1 MHIKVIKTFN
11 YQQKSTPRHRWRY
24 LRPAPINFS
33 LLFYS
38 VNSKEYKMAIDTNTS
53 GYKMNVA
60 ESVAVGVSSAH
71 VRYIPV
77 LLLISV
83 ALTVHKADVP
93 DWSLYSMPLIRYSR
107 FQLSSTC

>member
-1 MHIKVIKTFN
+1 
-11 YQQKSTPRHRWRY
+11 
-24 LRPAPINFS
+24 
-33 LLFYS
+33 
-38 VNSKEYKMAIDTNTS
+38 MAIDTNTS

-93 DWSLYSMPLIRYSR
+93 DRSLYSMPLIRYSR
-107 FQLSSTC
+107 FSPSSTC